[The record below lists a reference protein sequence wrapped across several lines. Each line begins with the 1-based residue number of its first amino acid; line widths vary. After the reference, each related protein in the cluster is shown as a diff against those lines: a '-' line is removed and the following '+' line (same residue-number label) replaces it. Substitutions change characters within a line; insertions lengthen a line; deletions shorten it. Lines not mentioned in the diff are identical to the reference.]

1 MQNQINQLYTNFEE
15 KFIQV
20 VDSNAAMAKA
30 DKNLGNRISAVEK
43 IVLELEQNQETLRK
57 SSENNF
63 ENTIEEINK
72 KVKEI
77 NEEMTENFLNIE
89 SELAEISLGSKQ
101 KTFLYSQKFFK
112 P

>member
-30 DKNLGNRISAVEK
+30 DKNLGNRISMVEK

-77 NEEMTENFLNIE
+77 NEEMTENFLNVE

-101 KTFLYSQKFFK
+101 KTFFIFREIF
-112 P
+112 